1 VVAAADADSSSSH
14 EDILPSLFCRELT
27 TRALGTKRLVRMRHR
42 PGDRE
47 HRRGRR
53 AAARRV
59 GFAAGDGEEEVT
71 RGAAGVWTGFGGDGS
86 AGPGGVRGSIPGPK
100 YKLRARKV
108 GVRSKRRARERNR
121 EYFFFAECFSF
132 LD

>member
-86 AGPGGVRGSIPGPK
+86 AGPGGVRGSVPGPK
-100 YKLRARKV
+100 YKLTSSSRSRKME
-108 GVRSKRRARERNR
+108 VRSKRRERERNR
-121 EYFFFAECFSF
+121 EYFLWF
-132 LD
+132 